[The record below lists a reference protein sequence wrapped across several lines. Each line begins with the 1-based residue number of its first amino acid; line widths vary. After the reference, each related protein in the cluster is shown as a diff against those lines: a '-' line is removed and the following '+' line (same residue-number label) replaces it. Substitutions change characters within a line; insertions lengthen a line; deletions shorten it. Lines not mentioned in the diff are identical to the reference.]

1 MGQRAK
7 ITMSRSASGVVIRVV
22 GAGTI
27 AESPLVHAFAEQTL
41 RDPEQRVVI
50 DLSAVTYVD
59 STFLGGLVGLFRR
72 HGGSG
77 ARFAIFAPEPLR
89 RPLFGVSR
97 LDTILPFVDEEPVT
111 FDEGISVDV
120 QLPTSADDLARHVA
134 DCHRRLAEIG
144 GPEAK
149 EFARVA
155 DAITAEVEGK
165 LGTE

>member
-1 MGQRAK
+1 MAQRAK
-7 ITMSRSASGVVIRVV
+7 ITMSCFATGVVIRVT

-27 AESPLVHAFAEQTL
+27 AESPLVHAFAEQIL
-41 RDPEQRVVI
+41 RDADQRVVI
-50 DLSAVTYVD
+50 DLAACTYVD
-59 STFLGGLVGLFRR
+59 STFLGGLIGLFRR

-77 ARFAIFAPEPLR
+77 TRFAIFAPEPLS

-111 FDEGISVDV
+111 LAEGISVDV
-120 QLPTSADDLARHVA
+120 QLPTSADDLARYVA
-134 DCHRRLAEIG
+134 ECHRRLAEIG
-144 GPEAK
+144 GPEAQ
-149 EFARVA
+149 EFSRVA